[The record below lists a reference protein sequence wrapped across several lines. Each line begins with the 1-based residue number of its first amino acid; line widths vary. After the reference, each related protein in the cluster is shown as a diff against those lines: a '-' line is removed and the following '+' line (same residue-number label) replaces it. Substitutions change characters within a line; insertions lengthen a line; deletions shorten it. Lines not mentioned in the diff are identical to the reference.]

1 MTDNNKF
8 RLKCNSRQE
17 LNPFTWS
24 MRRREMF
31 RRCPREY
38 FYHYYGSVGGAFLK
52 IGSEKAERLHL
63 LRNLVTAADYIR
75 RLLLHGIRDVFNSG
89 VSEAP
94 DFRDRLAEQLTK
106 EYRSMLLGHPEHDH
120 KLPLIME
127 LTLPDPSPQK
137 LQEELFSMLQKQTG
151 AVEKNLF
158 PFLLAVRRENR
169 LERPVPLRI
178 CWNGLNTFCT
188 PFALWHDVGMLNV
201 LCGGGPSEENSAL
214 LLFYAMDQLKFS
226 PDKVRIFHL
235 DDEFRYFPAG
245 SLSSCSA
252 PFKRI
257 REDAAQMLFLEE
269 QSGGVREHYFPQE
282 LHNCGRCRFRLYCG
296 QHSF

>member
-8 RLKCNSRQE
+8 RMGHNFPQA

-52 IGSEKAERLHL
+52 TGSAKAELIHL
-63 LRNLVTAADYIR
+63 LRNLVTETDYIR

-94 DFRDRLAEQLTK
+94 DFRERLEEQLTK

-127 LTLPDPSPQK
+127 MTVPGFSVQTLQR
-137 LQEELFSMLQKQTG
+137 ELFAMLQKGT
-151 AVEKNLF
+151 ADIEKNLF
-158 PFLLAVRRENR
+158 PFLLAVRSENR

-178 CWNGLNTFCT
+178 CWNGLDTFCT
-188 PFALWHDVGMLNV
+188 PFALWRNGDRLNI
-201 LCGGGPSEENSAL
+201 LCGGAPSEENSAL
-214 LLFYAMDQLKFS
+214 LLFYAMDQLKIS
-226 PDKVRIFHL
+226 PDRVRIFHL
-235 DDEFRYFPAG
+235 DDEFRYFSAET
-245 SLSSCSA
+245 LSSCSA

-257 REDAAQMLFLEE
+257 REDVDRMLFLEK
-269 QSGGVREHYFPQE
+269 QSGGVKEKYFPQE
-282 LHNCGRCRFRLYCG
+282 LHNCTRCRFRLYCREH
-296 QHSF
+296 QK